1 MGIVKVR
8 DEAKVAHDTALANYV
23 GMQEEDKAAWKTR
36 FAAIQAA
43 KDAVEASTTAQAG
56 YQTSKKAA
64 MTAHSNYANFVTA
77 GAKLGYIHRVI
88 PNHLSQ
94 GSLACSSLFTVNIFH
109 C

>member
-1 MGIVKVR
+1 MNTLSLNRHSFYKKKISNIVKVR

-43 KDAVEASTTAQAG
+43 KDAVEANTTAQAG

-64 MTAHSNYANFVTA
+64 MLAHSNYANFVTA
-77 GAKLGYIHRVI
+77 GAKLGYIH
-88 PNHLSQ
+88 
-94 GSLACSSLFTVNIFH
+94 
-109 C
+109 